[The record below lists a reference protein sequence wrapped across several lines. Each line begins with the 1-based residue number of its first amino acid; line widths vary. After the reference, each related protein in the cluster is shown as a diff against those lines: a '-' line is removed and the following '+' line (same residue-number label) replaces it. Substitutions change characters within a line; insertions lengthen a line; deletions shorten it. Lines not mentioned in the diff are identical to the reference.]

1 MAGSEGRNPIEDYQ
15 SLKKELSLYDPTLA
29 NKPSCI
35 VANKMD
41 IAGSAENA
49 EMFRG
54 RFPKMKMIS
63 ICATEVS
70 DSSVIMELISEE
82 CFK

>member
-29 NKPSCI
+29 LKPSCI

-41 IAGSAENA
+41 IPGSAENA
-49 EMFRG
+49 EMFHSRY
-54 RFPKMKMIS
+54 PKLAMVSIS
-63 ICATEVS
+63 AAGDENMNGIIEYISAEC
-70 DSSVIMELISEE
+70 VI
-82 CFK
+82 